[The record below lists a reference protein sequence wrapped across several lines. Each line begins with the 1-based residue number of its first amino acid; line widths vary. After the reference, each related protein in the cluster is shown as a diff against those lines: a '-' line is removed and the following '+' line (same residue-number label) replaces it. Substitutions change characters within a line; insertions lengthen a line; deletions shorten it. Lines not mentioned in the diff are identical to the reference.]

1 MAEGNQFPWSFSRLE
16 NGRNGPSIIQSWQ
29 RNPYKSQENKKE
41 RTTGKIVLSIWMKE
55 QFFTELSSVDRT
67 MNVMTNSSGIVVD
80 FVVVPSRMD
89 FVSEEVDF
97 IVFGKEL

>member
-1 MAEGNQFPWSFSRLE
+1 
-16 NGRNGPSIIQSWQ
+16 
-29 RNPYKSQENKKE
+29 
-41 RTTGKIVLSIWMKE
+41 MKE

-89 FVSEEVDF
+89 FVSEEVDL